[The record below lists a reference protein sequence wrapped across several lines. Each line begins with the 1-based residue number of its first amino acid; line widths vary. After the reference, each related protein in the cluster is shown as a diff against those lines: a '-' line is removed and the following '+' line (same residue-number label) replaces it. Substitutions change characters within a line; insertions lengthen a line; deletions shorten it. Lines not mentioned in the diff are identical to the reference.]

1 MERDTNGAAKKT
13 AGKSG
18 INRCYI
24 GCWLIHGIPTER
36 GRFPENDCYLRG
48 RSIGLLAAA
57 SEDSGFG
64 AVSGC

>member
-1 MERDTNGAAKKT
+1 MERDTDDAAKKI

-24 GCWLIHGIPTER
+24 GCWLIHGIPAER
-36 GRFPENDCYLRG
+36 GRFPENDHYLCG

-57 SEDSGFG
+57 SKDSGSG